1 MVLVVDFNM
10 AQADGRIPALVPPGQ
25 ASLYAPGT
33 KVIAADGEGTECY
46 AIVDEAHPDQRY
58 LLLSPIGGTTR
69 RDSIF
74 RPSASDL
81 FVD

>member
-10 AQADGRIPALVPPGQ
+10 AQADGRIPALLPPGQ
-25 ASLYAPGT
+25 AALYAPGT
-33 KVIAADGEGTECY
+33 KVFAADGEGTECY
-46 AIVDEAHPDQRY
+46 ALVDEAHERY
-58 LLLSPIGGTTR
+58 LLLSPIGGTTQR
-69 RDSIF
+69 ESTF